1 MVYDDLRTY
10 SSKDDVVI
18 FQHVDQ
24 QLIGE
29 IIGLDEP
36 NNGVRVRLFSR
47 LTSEL
52 LLRYELPSTTT
63 AEAPFTTKSG
73 MVEVMRTGTT
83 MVIGRSS
90 IIDIAF
96 VIPLVEIEGGFI
108 HLTGA
113 ANMFFI
119 CFELSHSND
128 HPQEVM
134 FRILLPRIVEPFSR
148 RIFRNLNYLS
158 SEIKKRLYHQAEEGS
173 TTKSFRILF
182 PYESFFYLLSK
193 LRTNTGISFHQFER
207 KQRFVL
213 YYEDLSMKNDIRSN
227 NIHVIRV
234 LSSDALKA
242 LRGILGVGVGI
253 GLAKNRPTKSKP
265 LINCRVGDIITSIEP
280 PCEVPIDV
288 ATKPLL
294 RTSTNGVDFIYTI
307 ENQSLQCNIR

>member
-1 MVYDDLRTY
+1 MDYQIQPQRKPHL
-10 SSKDDVVI
+10 
-18 FQHVDQ
+18 Q
-24 QLIGE
+24 QSLE
-29 IIGLDEP
+29 
-36 NNGVRVRLFSR
+36 
-47 LTSEL
+47 
-52 LLRYELPSTTT
+52 
-63 AEAPFTTKSG
+63 
-73 MVEVMRTGTT
+73 
-83 MVIGRSS
+83 
-90 IIDIAF
+90 
-96 VIPLVEIEGGFI
+96 
-108 HLTGA
+108 
-113 ANMFFI
+113 
-119 CFELSHSND
+119 C
-128 HPQEVM
+128 
-134 FRILLPRIVEPFSR
+134 ILLPRIVEPFSR

-193 LRTNTGISFHQFER
+193 LRTTTGILFHQFER

-294 RTSTNGVDFIYTI
+294 LNKI
-307 ENQSLQCNIR
+307 ENGMATCNYSDQIWKSCHQLFSHYQQLLL